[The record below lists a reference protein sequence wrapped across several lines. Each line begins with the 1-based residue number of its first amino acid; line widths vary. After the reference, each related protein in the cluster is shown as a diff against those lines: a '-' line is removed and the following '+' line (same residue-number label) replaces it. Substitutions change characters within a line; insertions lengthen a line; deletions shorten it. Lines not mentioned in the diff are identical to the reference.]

1 MSSIS
6 ASCLE
11 RLEDIR
17 LIRPCNLKDPYSALV
32 NGPEDGMVNKD
43 ISAWNIH
50 FEVNNRRTTRWNECG
65 LDILGRV
72 RTYSAQLIYRV
83 KDLPNNMKGR
93 CKVRA
98 AIAYIETYLLPNFSL
113 QITRGSHGI
122 KLDIGRLFCP
132 CLLYRETLCTFFTCI
147 AGRIEISLDDIV
159 FLVYLGK
166 TFFRIYQDEAV
177 HPVRNM
183 GRDMGSGTMVDI

>member
-50 FEVNNRRTTRWNECG
+50 FEVNKRRTTRWNECG

-72 RTYSAQLIYRV
+72 RTYRSQLVYGIKYLAYNV
-83 KDLPNNMKGR
+83 EGR
-93 CKVRA
+93 SHVWA

-113 QITRGSHGI
+113 QITRGRHGI
-122 KLDIGRLFCP
+122 KLDIGRL
-132 CLLYRETLCTFFTCI
+132 L
-147 AGRIEISLDDIV
+147 
-159 FLVYLGK
+159 
-166 TFFRIYQDEAV
+166 
-177 HPVRNM
+177 
-183 GRDMGSGTMVDI
+183 